1 MRIISFEHR
10 GIPSFGVVTADG
22 VIDAGARLSGEF
34 SDLRDVLRHGAL
46 GRLKAMRNLAAD
58 FPEEDIRYLPV
69 IPNASKILCVGINY
83 LGHIKETGRDVPG
96 YPVLFT
102 RFPDSLVGHGRPMIR
117 PRVSTHFDYEGEL
130 AVIMGK
136 RARHVPRS
144 RALDYVAGYSCCN
157 EGSVRDFQYHTIQF
171 TAGKNFF
178 QSGALGPWMVTRD
191 EQPDP
196 GALHLRTRLNG
207 EVLQDAP
214 VSDLCFDVP
223 RLIEYCSIWTPL
235 EPGDVIVTGTP
246 GGVGRVRKPPIWLKP
261 GDVVE
266 IEIRGV
272 GVLRN
277 PIADE
282 EAGQP
287 LPANAL

>member
-1 MRIISFEHR
+1 MRVTSFEHS
-10 GIPSFGVVTADG
+10 GGASFGVVVDG
-22 VIDAGARLSGEF
+22 GVVDAGARLAGRF
-34 SDLRDVLRHGAL
+34 ADLRDVLRAGAL
-46 GRLKAMRNLAAD
+46 DRLREMSGLAAEI
-58 FPEEDIRYLPV
+58 PEEDIRYLPV

-83 LGHIKETGRDVPG
+83 MGHIRETGRDAPTH
-96 YPVLFT
+96 PVLFT
-102 RFPDSLVGHGRPMIR
+102 RFADSFVGHGEPLIR
-117 PRVSTHFDYEGEL
+117 PRVSTDFDYEGEM
-130 AVIMGK
+130 AVVIGK
-136 RARHVPRS
+136 RARHVPRA
-144 RALDYVAGYSCCN
+144 RAMDHVAGFTCCN

-171 TAGKNFF
+171 TAGKNFHR
-178 QSGALGPWMVTRD
+178 SGAMGPWMVTRD

-196 GALHLRTRLNG
+196 AAFRLRTRLNG

-223 RLIEYCSIWTPL
+223 RLIEYCSTWTPL

-246 GGVGRVRKPPIWLKP
+246 GGVGRVREPPIWMKP

-266 IEIRGV
+266 IDIRGI

-282 EAGQP
+282 AGG
-287 LPANAL
+287 